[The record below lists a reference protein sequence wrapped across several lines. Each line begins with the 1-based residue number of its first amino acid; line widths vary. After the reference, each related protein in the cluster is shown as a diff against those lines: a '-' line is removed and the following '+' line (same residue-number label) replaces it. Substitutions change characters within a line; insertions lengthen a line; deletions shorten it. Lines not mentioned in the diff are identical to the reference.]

1 MEELLKMFRE
11 KLSEGA
17 EIRVTPSS
25 TEIKGSE
32 PAVMA
37 MLSSLIHN
45 LAYKVDGVTKE
56 MVEFAVKLGLESDEE
71 IEAKKEEMKEEM
83 KEEVKS
89 FDEISKILDK
99 MKEIADKLE
108 D

>member
-1 MEELLKMFRE
+1 MEKSLKKSFVE
-11 KLSEGA
+11 KIKEGA

-25 TEIKGSE
+25 TKIIGSE

-45 LAYKVDGVTKE
+45 LAYNVDGVTKE
-56 MVEFAVKLGLESDEE
+56 KVEYAVKLGFESDEE
-71 IEAKKEEMKEEM
+71 IEAKKEEM

>member
-1 MEELLKMFRE
+1 MEELLKIFRE

-25 TEIKGSE
+25 TAIKGSE

-56 MVEFAVKLGLESDEE
+56 MVEYAVKLGLESDEE
-71 IEAKKEEMKEEM
+71 IEAKKEVM